1 LYRPIQSGERLV
13 FIDFRELLEV
23 DGSPDL
29 SGRRSI
35 ELLARHNEEESM
47 RILLVEDD
55 RELGNA
61 VAASLSGEGYAVDWL
76 TDGVAATTALKTAT
90 YDLVV
95 LDLGLPKQDG
105 LSMLRELRSR
115 SDTQRAVPVLI
126 ATAMDSVK
134 DRVGGLDAGADDY
147 LVKPFSLD
155 ELHARVRALIRRRNA
170 VASNVITHGALAFDL
185 QSHQATVDGAPLEL
199 SAREAAILEVLL
211 MRVGRAV
218 SKEQLMESLFTWDR
232 DITLNAIEV
241 YVHRLRK
248 KLELAKVSVR
258 TFRGLGYCIEKSG
271 GEKVET
277 TTP

>member
-1 LYRPIQSGERLV
+1 
-13 FIDFRELLEV
+13 
-23 DGSPDL
+23 
-29 SGRRSI
+29 
-35 ELLARHNEEESM
+35 M
-47 RILLVEDD
+47 RVLLVEDD

-61 VAASLSGEGYAVDWL
+61 VVASLSGEGYAVDWV
-76 TDGVAATTALKTAT
+76 TDGVAAATAVSTAT

-105 LSMLRELRSR
+105 LSMLRELRAR
-115 SDTQRAVPVLI
+115 NDTQHAVPVLI
-126 ATAMDSVK
+126 ATAMDAVK
-134 DRVGGLDAGADDY
+134 DRVAGLDAGADDY

-170 VASNVITHGALAFDL
+170 VTSNLIAHGALSFDL
-185 QSHQATVDGAPLEL
+185 QSHQATVNGTPLEL

-211 MRVGRAV
+211 LRAGRAV

-248 KLELAKVSVR
+248 KLEVAHIAVR

-271 GEKVET
+271 NSQPELT
-277 TTP
+277 AQ